1 MNVPAS
7 VTGSFPMA
15 STPVFQLNGLMHGS
29 ISFLIWDSLMTNPT
43 TSSSHP
49 TTHSPEPQVLQ
60 LQACGAF
67 PTHPKVH
74 TASHGLIN
82 LTIHDNKNTSKG
94 HLAHKVTSL
103 RSQVPFWVILLKWLP
118 LEATLKWLVY
128 IYIVYIYIHIY
139 TVFIHWLFV
148 RRCFQALSP
157 LLRLRHVFG
166 TPWSL
171 RFLWLT
177 PGHLREAWAC
187 V

>member
-1 MNVPAS
+1 MKVPAS
-7 VTGSFPMA
+7 VTCSFPMA
-15 STPVFQLNGLMHGS
+15 STPIFQLNVLMHGS
-29 ISFLIWDSLMTNPT
+29 ISFLIWNSLMTNRSMAPCP
-43 TSSSHP
+43 SSSHP

-60 LQACGAF
+60 LQSCGAF

-128 IYIVYIYIHIY
+128 IYIYYFNRTINTLLHYVYS
-139 TVFIHWLFV
+139 TKMWCL
-148 RRCFQALSP
+148 Q
-157 LLRLRHVFG
+157 
-166 TPWSL
+166 WL
-171 RFLWLT
+171 RF
-177 PGHLREAWAC
+177 
-187 V
+187 